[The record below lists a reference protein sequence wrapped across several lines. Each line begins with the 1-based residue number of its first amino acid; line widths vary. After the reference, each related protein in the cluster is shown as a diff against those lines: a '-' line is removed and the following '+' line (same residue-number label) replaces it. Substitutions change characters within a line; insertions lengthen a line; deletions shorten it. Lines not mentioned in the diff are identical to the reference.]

1 MKEAYIRFMAP
12 VNPQT
17 TDSLI
22 KLIDDRIRNGYQKI
36 HLLISS
42 PGGSVFHGLS
52 LYNFLYGIPLEVDTY
67 NFGSVDSIGVI
78 LFCAG
83 KNRYSVPNAR
93 FLIHGVNFQ
102 VGGPTGFDEKMLE
115 EHLKSLQ
122 IDQQNIAKVIA
133 FTTGKKEDDIKND
146 MHNRTTLSPEEAK
159 KYGLVTEIKDKLMPA
174 NAEFYSIGEMD
185 NHQMQ
190 FAPQMPHPFFLQQ
203 LIPQAQGVPVNQNLT
218 VPLIKGYTS
227 MYDRGFAFTNNYR

>member
-12 VNPQT
+12 VTPQT
-17 TDSLI
+17 SDQLI
-22 KLIDDRIRNGYQKI
+22 RLVDEKIRTGYEKI
-36 HLLISS
+36 HLMLSS

-93 FLIHGVNFQ
+93 FLIHGVSFNFQ
-102 VGGPTGFDEKMLE
+102 GQASFDEKMLDE
-115 EHLKSLQ
+115 QLKGLQ
-122 IDQQNIAKVIA
+122 IDQSNIAKIIA
-133 FTTGKKEDDIKND
+133 FTTKRKEEEIKND

-159 KYGLVTEIKDKLMPA
+159 DYGLVTEIKNTLMPI
-174 NAEFYSIGEMD
+174 NAEFHAIGEFD
-185 NHQMQ
+185 IPQMQ
-190 FAPQMPHPFFLQQ
+190 MPQYMFPHIPGFPPIGQKIMMPK
-203 LIPQAQGVPVNQNLT
+203 NEN
-218 VPLIKGYTS
+218 YTS
-227 MYDRGFAFTNNYR
+227 FFDRGYSFTNSYS